1 MKTIV
6 LYATDTMADWEYAY
20 ITTGIAM
27 AREQGSDRFQLKTL
41 SDGGGNV
48 TTLGGLH
55 LVADGDL
62 ADLDASELAALVLP
76 GGGTWGDGHAHVLKL
91 AVDALTRG
99 IPVGAICGATL
110 GLARYGAL
118 NDRPHTSNA
127 PEFVSGAA
135 GYSGEQHYREE
146 RTVSDGTLVTAPG
159 TAPLEFAKAMFEVLE
174 LFPQPII
181 DAWYGLYSTGEK
193 KYHDLLVG
201 AE

>member
-27 AREQGSDRFQLKTL
+27 AREQGSDRFQLRTL
-41 SDGGGNV
+41 SDGGGDV

-55 LVADGDL
+55 LVPDGDL
-62 ADLDASELAALVLP
+62 ADLDVSELAALVLP
-76 GGGTWGDGHAHVLKL
+76 GGGTWGQGHANVLKL
-91 AVDALTRG
+91 AVDALGQG

-118 NDRPHTSNA
+118 NGRPHTSNA
-127 PEFVSGAA
+127 LEFITAA
-135 GYSGEQHYREE
+135 DEYTGQQHYREE
-146 RTVSDGTLVTAPG
+146 RTVRDGTLITAPG
-159 TAPLEFAKAMFEVLE
+159 TAPLEFAKAMFEALE
-174 LFPQPII
+174 LFPQAII